1 MIARMTKTSAAEI
14 QSTKVGTIIVSAG
27 LPEKWPSA
35 EPFLFAEIAL
45 ADGVLEIGSFTIGTI
60 GARLIRWAGDD
71 GLLIDEAT
79 SPIITRVMDAA
90 VTISIQWSKA
100 RFSTFRINGV
110 ELLGNEVATIILDT
124 PPSTDRGTDYS
135 ASNEKAR
142 NYRHRGLPQRPP
154 NPNTVGGGQDFML
167 AALTDEVRQIE
178 DLIGLLANGGE
189 HHLPGLAARVRMMVH
204 GGSGRKYGL
213 LQHCA
218 AYDSLPLTVFADR
231 QPEARA
237 PLDDALVFH
246 LVGAG
251 KADDVFCNPVDLDVW
266 LKMPAITISGRPS
279 SHFEVITE
287 IGNTIGSHRD
297 DGMRQLAHALQVVRS
312 GDGPRYRDVQRY
324 ITEVAT
330 ILLELSRYVLA
341 QSKPTAPNA

>member
-1 MIARMTKTSAAEI
+1 M
-14 QSTKVGTIIVSAG
+14 
-27 LPEKWPSA
+27 
-35 EPFLFAEIAL
+35 
-45 ADGVLEIGSFTIGTI
+45 LEIGSFTSGTI
-60 GARLIRWAGDD
+60 GARLIRWIGND
-71 GLLIDEAT
+71 GQLIDEAT
-79 SPIITRVMDAA
+79 SPIITSVVDGP

-100 RFSTFRINGV
+100 RFSTFRVNGA
-110 ELLGNEVATIILDT
+110 ELLGNKVERIVLDAE
-124 PPSTDRGTDYS
+124 PSKDRGKDYS
-135 ASNEKAR
+135 AANEKAR
-142 NYRHRGLPQRPP
+142 NDRHHGLPPKPP
-154 NPNTVGGGQDFML
+154 NPNTVGGGKDFML
-167 AALTDEVRQIE
+167 AALTDEVRQID
-178 DLIGLLANGGE
+178 DLIGLLANGSE

-237 PLDDALVFH
+237 PLA
-246 LVGAG
+246 
-251 KADDVFCNPVDLDVW
+251 
-266 LKMPAITISGRPS
+266 S

-341 QSKPTAPNA
+341 QSKPPAPNA

>member
-1 MIARMTKTSAAEI
+1 MNKTTPA
-14 QSTKVGTIIVSAG
+14 KPGTTDAGTAILSVG
-27 LPEKWPSA
+27 LPDEWPGA
-35 EPFLFAEIAL
+35 PPFLCAEIAL
-45 ADGVLEIGSFTIGTI
+45 ADGVLEIGSFTSGTI
-60 GARLIRWAGDD
+60 GARLIRWIGND
-71 GLLIDEAT
+71 GQLIDEAT
-79 SPIITRVMDAA
+79 SPIITRVVDGP

-100 RFSTFRINGV
+100 RFSTFRVNGA
-110 ELLGNEVATIILDT
+110 ELLGNKVERIVLDAE
-124 PPSTDRGTDYS
+124 PSKDRGKDYS
-135 ASNEKAR
+135 AANEKAR
-142 NYRHRGLPQRPP
+142 NDRHHGLPPKPP
-154 NPNTVGGGQDFML
+154 NPNTVGGGKDFML

-178 DLIGLLANGGE
+178 DLIGLLANGSE

-218 AYDSLPLTVFADR
+218 AYDGLPLTVFADR

-251 KADDVFCNPVDLDVW
+251 KADDVFCNPVDIDVW
-266 LKMPAITISGRPS
+266 LKMPAITISGRPF

-324 ITEVAT
+324 IAQVAT
-330 ILLELSRYVLA
+330 ILLELSRFVLA
-341 QSKPTAPNA
+341 HAPNAAEDA